1 MATAQSLT
9 SAVFDGQEITADFV
23 GGRVQIRGYGPLVH
37 RMYEER
43 DVPFWTELGLLE
55 SHTDWKPT
63 WGSLAEDLVA
73 KTDEAQCL
81 IAVNLPALGS
91 IHRGLALGEQ
101 VRVFNS
107 QETAPE
113 LLRLLAKL
121 SGDDLRTPSL
131 RELATTLSA
140 FQGGKG

>member
-1 MATAQSLT
+1 MTAAQALT
-9 SAVFDGQEITADFV
+9 SAVFDGQEITAECID
-23 GGRVQIRGYGPLVH
+23 GRVFVRGYGPLVH

-55 SHTDWKPT
+55 SHTGWKPT

-101 VRVFNS
+101 VRLFNA
-107 QETAPE
+107 QEIAPE
-113 LLRLLAKL
+113 LLRLLAKP

-131 RELATTLSA
+131 RELATALAS